1 MAARKERGAAANA
14 NSIVQEAVNAA
25 IREGGEIG
33 LQVAAY
39 VDGERV
45 VDVWGGLADETTGRT
60 VNGDTLFPV
69 FSVTKAVTAT
79 ALHIQAERG
88 LVDYDTPI
96 AHYWPEFGAHG
107 KEKGTVRDALTH
119 RIGIP
124 QMPEGVTPELMC
136 DWEWMV
142 RQLADTKPLFT
153 PGTKS
158 AYLAYTFG
166 WIIGEVVRRTD
177 PKRRPFGRF
186 VQEEICAPL
195 GIESL
200 WLGIP
205 DEVEPRVAKL
215 TNIPRP
221 APGAP
226 GLPPEALIPIA
237 IPPQVGVIQKV
248 FGRPDVRRACIP
260 GAGGIMNARS
270 AARFFAML
278 ANGGELGGVRLLSEE
293 RVRSFRVP
301 RPNGEEFDPVVW
313 RVLNLGMGGFWLGGE
328 SPSAPP
334 VVGRNPHTICHPG
347 AGGSIGW
354 ADPDARLAVAIC
366 HNRMFDAPT
375 PEGNPFVP
383 IGNAV
388 REALGVAG

>member
-88 LVDYDTPI
+88 LVDYDTSI

-142 RQLADTKPLFT
+142 RQLAAI
-153 PGTKS
+153 KS

-177 PKRRPFGRF
+177 PKRRPFGTF
-186 VQEEICAPL
+186 VQQEICAPL

-205 DEVEPRVAKL
+205 DAAEPRVAKL

-270 AARFFAML
+270 AAKFFAML

-301 RPNGEEFDPVVW
+301 RPNREEFDPVVW

-354 ADPDARLAVAIC
+354 ADPDARLAVTIC

>member
-1 MAARKERGAAANA
+1 MAARERVATV
-14 NSIVQEAVNAA
+14 NSNRVVQEAVDAA

-39 VDGERV
+39 VDGKLV
-45 VDVWGGLADETTGRT
+45 VDVWGGLADETTGRK
-60 VNGDTLFPV
+60 VNGDTIFPV

-88 LVDYDTPI
+88 LIDYDTPI
-96 AHYWPEFGAHG
+96 AHYWPAFGAHG

-136 DWEWMV
+136 DWDWMV
-142 RQLADTKPLFT
+142 QRLADTKPLFA

-166 WIIGEVVRRTD
+166 WIIGEVVRRMD
-177 PKRRPFGRF
+177 AKRRPFGRF
-186 VQEEICAPL
+186 VQEEICTPL
-195 GIESL
+195 GIDSL

-205 DEVEPRVAKL
+205 DEAEPRVAKL
-215 TNIPRP
+215 TNMPRP
-221 APGAP
+221 SPGAP
-226 GLPPEALIPIA
+226 GLSPEALIPIA
-237 IPPQVGVIQKV
+237 IPPQVGVTQKV
-248 FGRPDVRRACIP
+248 FGRADVRRACIP

-293 RVRSFRVP
+293 RVRSFSVP
-301 RPNGEEFDPVVW
+301 RANREEFDPVVW
-313 RVLNLGMGGFWLGGE
+313 RALNLGMGGFHLGGE
-328 SPSAPP
+328 SPPAPP
-334 VVGRNPHTICHPG
+334 VVGRNPHIVCHPG

>member
-1 MAARKERGAAANA
+1 MAARERVATVNT
-14 NSIVQEAVNAA
+14 NRVVQKTVDAA

-39 VDGERV
+39 VDGKLV
-45 VDVWGGLADETTGRT
+45 VDVWGGLADETTGRK
-60 VNGDTLFPV
+60 VNGDTIFPV

-88 LVDYDTPI
+88 LIDYDAPI

-136 DWEWMV
+136 DWDWMV
-142 RQLADTKPLFT
+142 QRLADAKPLFA

-177 PKRRPFGRF
+177 AKRRPFGTF

-195 GIESL
+195 GIDSL

-205 DEVEPRVAKL
+205 DEAEPRVAKL
-215 TNIPRP
+215 TNMPRP
-221 APGAP
+221 SPQAP
-226 GLPPEALIPIA
+226 GLSSEALIPIA
-237 IPPQVGVIQKV
+237 IPPQVGVTQKV
-248 FGRPDVRRACIP
+248 FGRTDVRRACIP

-293 RVRSFRVP
+293 RVRSFNVP
-301 RPNGEEFDPVVW
+301 RANREEFDPVVW
-313 RVLNLGMGGFWLGGE
+313 RALNLGIGGFHLGGE
-328 SPSAPP
+328 SPPAPP
-334 VVGRNPHTICHPG
+334 VVGRNPHIICHPG

>member
-1 MAARKERGAAANA
+1 MAIRSKELVSTANR
-14 NSIVQEAVNAA
+14 IVQEAVGTA
-25 IREGGEIG
+25 IHEGGEIG
-33 LQVAAY
+33 LQVAVY
-39 VDGERV
+39 LDGEQV
-45 VDVWGGLADETTGRT
+45 VDVWGGLADETTGHK
-60 VNGDTLFPV
+60 VDGDTLFPV
-69 FSVTKAVTAT
+69 FSVTKAITAT

-88 LVDYDTPI
+88 LVDYDSPI
-96 AHYWPEFGAHG
+96 AHYWPEFAVHG
-107 KEKGTVRDALTH
+107 KDKGTVRDALTH

-136 DWEWMV
+136 DWDWMV
-142 RQLADTKPLFT
+142 QRLADTKPLFE

-166 WIIGEVVRRTD
+166 WIIGEIVRRTD
-177 PKRRPFGRF
+177 QKERPFGTF

-195 GIESL
+195 GIDSL
-200 WLGIP
+200 WIGIP

-215 TNIPRP
+215 TNIPSPP
-221 APGAP
+221 AGAP
-226 GLPPEALIPIA
+226 GLPSESLMPKS
-237 IPPQVGVIQKV
+237 IPPHVGTSQGV

-270 AARFFAML
+270 AAKFFAML
-278 ANGGELGGVRLLSEE
+278 AQGGELEGVRFLSEE
-293 RVRSFRVP
+293 RIRSFSVSRSH
-301 RPNGEEFDPVVW
+301 REEFDPVVW
-313 RVLNLGMGGFWLGGE
+313 RVLNLGMGGFHLGGE
-328 SPSAPP
+328 SPPAPP
-334 VVGRNPHTICHPG
+334 VVGNNPHTLCHPG

-366 HNRMFDAPT
+366 HNRMFNAPT

-388 REALGVAG
+388 REALGVTG